1 MIAQSNKPVTSTP
14 LTTSLVG
21 MDLSVSWFIS
31 PSVPTTAPRE
41 YRRTEPTRAKVS
53 ACRWKAI
60 LQRQCSDHRG
70 CQDGPG
76 SDVSIGVLKR
86 DTIGLA
92 FLVASIFV
100 LALLYVGAA
109 VAGLTL
115 LV

>member
-1 MIAQSNKPVTSTP
+1 
-14 LTTSLVG
+14 
-21 MDLSVSWFIS
+21 
-31 PSVPTTAPRE
+31 
-41 YRRTEPTRAKVS
+41 
-53 ACRWKAI
+53 
-60 LQRQCSDHRG
+60 
-70 CQDGPG
+70 
-76 SDVSIGVLKR
+76 VLKR